1 MSLGALL
8 VDLSKLLQEPAENAN
23 AIYRL
28 LESNQDLAE
37 YEVARFYVAK
47 HLAGDLSTR
56 LRSVDPKERLE
67 GVRMVALVCPRN
79 LAAKLLRSVFKDPDS
94 TTRKH
99 ARGVVRK
106 LGIADI
112 ALRDTR
118 FNPHPR
124 RIRAFTP
131 GAYNPS
137 GWAFGI
143 YGRRTSEA
151 TQKDVLDARGLPVL
165 GSRADLAA
173 LLGVPSDDAA
183 WSALLR
189 PGVAPGAAY
198 IEFEVPKATGGTR
211 RIAAP
216 KKPLRTIQRKILD
229 RILAK
234 VPVHRAAHGFLP
246 GRSTV
251 TNAEPHVGAAIV
263 IKMDLVDFFPSIH
276 YRRVVGLFQELG
288 YSATIAADLA
298 GLCTYRPKLADGRMV
313 WPGLLPQG
321 APTSPAIT
329 NLICRR
335 LDARLTALAK
345 KVGAIYTRYADDL
358 TFSFAE
364 EPGEALK
371 LGRFF
376 WWIDQICQQEGFTE
390 NTKKRR
396 IFRRSAQQRV
406 TGIVVNEHL
415 AVPRAQRRRFRAILA
430 NVKKNGLEAEAR
442 GKDDLEAWLRGFA
455 AYVQMVQPTL
465 GEKLAREVQEVLAH
479 VRP

>member
-8 VDLSKLLQEPAENAN
+8 VDLSKLLDEPDKNAD

-28 LESNQDLAE
+28 LEKNQDLVE
-37 YEVARFYVAK
+37 YEVARFFVAK

-79 LAAKLLRSVFKDPDS
+79 LAAKLLRSVVKDPDS

-99 ARGVVRK
+99 ARSVVKK
-106 LGIADI
+106 LGIVDVALAD
-112 ALRDTR
+112 AR
-118 FNPHPR
+118 FPIPR
-124 RIRAFTP
+124 RIGPYTP
-131 GAYNPS
+131 GAFNPS

-143 YGRRTSEA
+143 YRRNTSDA
-151 TQKDVLDARGLPVL
+151 ARPDVLRARGIPALA
-165 GSRADLAA
+165 SRDELAS
-173 LLGVPSDDAA
+173 LLGVTE
-183 WSALLR
+183 WSAL
-189 PGVAPGAAY
+189 APGSAY

-216 KKPLRTIQRKILD
+216 RKPLRIVQRKILD
-229 RILAK
+229 QILAK
-234 VPVHRAAHGFLP
+234 VPVHRAAHGFVP

-251 TNAEPHVGAAIV
+251 TNAEPHLGAAIV

-276 YRRVVGLFQELG
+276 YRRVTGLFQELG
-288 YSATIAADLA
+288 YSAPIAADLA
-298 GLCTYRPKLADGRMV
+298 GLCTYRPKLAGGRRV

-335 LDARLTALAK
+335 LDARLTALAAK
-345 KVGAIYTRYADDL
+345 AGAIYTRYADDL
-358 TFSFAE
+358 TFSFAKD
-364 EPGEALK
+364 PAEALK

-396 IFRRSAQQRV
+396 VFRRSAQQRV

-415 AVPRAQRRRFRAILA
+415 AVPRDARRRFRAILS

-442 GKDDLEAWLRGFA
+442 GNPDLEAWLRGFA
-455 AYVQMVQPTL
+455 AYVQMVQPAL
-465 GEKLAREVQEVLAH
+465 GQRLAREAQEVLEAGSA
-479 VRP
+479 